1 MVRNANA
8 ELISVEMDG
17 IDSPLPSV
25 PQCFVCASKYRD
37 EVESHLAAGRT
48 YKAIAALLPSDADL
62 TPRNLRDHFSNGH
75 LDLDAPAVQ
84 RASHWQEQAL
94 QVAREPLVQAKAA
107 HLSFAHAV
115 LGRVAQRLDSDEVQ
129 PEIRD
134 GLAAAKLI
142 AATEAAAGERG
153 NIEDYVSA
161 MVALIEVVHE
171 IVPAPTFVEIGRALA
186 RHPILRDLADRQV
199 EP

>member
-17 IDSPLPSV
+17 VTSPLPSV
-25 PQCFVCASKYRD
+25 PQCYVCSSRYRD
-37 EVESHLAAGRT
+37 DVERHLAAGRT

-62 TPRNLRDHFSNGH
+62 TPRNLRDHYANGH

-84 RASHWQEQAL
+84 RASRQQEQDL
-94 QVAREPLVQAKAA
+94 QTAREPLVQAKAA

-115 LGRVAQRLDSDEVQ
+115 LGRVAQRLDSGDVE

-134 GLAAAKLI
+134 GIAAARLL
-142 AATEAAAGERG
+142 AQTEEAAGQQAK
-153 NIEDYVSA
+153 IDDYVTA
-161 MVALIEVVHE
+161 MVTLIDTVREHVTAE
-171 IVPAPTFVEIGRALA
+171 TFTIIGRVLA
-186 RHPILRDLADRQV
+186 RDPIIRDLADGPH